1 MEQLVQFIG
10 NHLLLTTSF
19 VALLVMFFMTG
30 GSTLRHGYTEITT
43 QEATAL
49 TNRENAVL
57 IDTRE
62 ATEFADGHIVN
73 AIHVPAGEV
82 DSQVGKLEKYKS
94 RPVIAYCRSG
104 HRSGSACRQLHKA
117 GFEKV
122 YNLRGG
128 IMAWERDKL
137 PVTKA

>member
-1 MEQLVQFIG
+1 MEQLGQFIG
-10 NHLLLTTSF
+10 NHLILVTSF
-19 VALLVMFFMTG
+19 AALLVMFFMTG
-30 GSTLRHGYTEITT
+30 SSAARHGYTEITP

-62 ATEFADGHIVN
+62 ATEYADGHIVN
-73 AIHVPAGEV
+73 AIHVPVSDV

-104 HRSGSACRQLHKA
+104 HRSGSTCRQLHKA

>member
-1 MEQLVQFIG
+1 MEQLLQFIG

-19 VALLVMFFMTG
+19 AALLVMFFMVG
-30 GSTLRHGYTEITT
+30 GSSSRHGYTEITAT
-43 QEATAL
+43 EATAL

-62 ATEFADGHIVN
+62 ADEFTGGHIVN
-73 AIHVPAGEV
+73 AIHLPTGEIE
-82 DSQVGKLEKYKS
+82 SQLGKLEKYKD
-94 RPVIAYCRSG
+94 RPIIAYCRSG
-104 HRSGSACRQLHKA
+104 HRSGTACKQLHKA

-137 PVTKA
+137 PVTRA